1 MSKAKGKDIT
11 KISDLVPD
19 ANNYNKGT
27 EFGSGLIAKSIQKNG
42 LGRSLLLD
50 KPILS

>member
-11 KISDLVPD
+11 KISDLIPD

-27 EFGSGLIAKSIQKNG
+27 EFGSGLIAK
-42 LGRSLLLD
+42 
-50 KPILS
+50 LSRKTASVVLCFWIKTVK